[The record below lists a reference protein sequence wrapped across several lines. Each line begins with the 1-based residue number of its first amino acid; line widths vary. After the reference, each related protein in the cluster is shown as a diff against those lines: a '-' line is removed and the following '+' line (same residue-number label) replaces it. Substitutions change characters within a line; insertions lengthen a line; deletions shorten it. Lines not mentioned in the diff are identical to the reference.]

1 MSHLKVGGV
10 ICSNNKTIG
19 IFFPNK
25 KERKMLN
32 LASIEVKLM
41 FFSTTTTTTTTTKK
55 KKRQINVFKILS
67 LIGKHMES
75 TNVARI
81 LFTVV
86 KIHFLYLL
94 DPSVVCNVS

>member
-41 FFSTTTTTTTTTKK
+41 FFSTTTKK
-55 KKRQINVFKILS
+55 KKGAN
-67 LIGKHMES
+67 
-75 TNVARI
+75 
-81 LFTVV
+81 
-86 KIHFLYLL
+86 
-94 DPSVVCNVS
+94 

>member
-1 MSHLKVGGV
+1 MSHFKVGGV

-19 IFFPNK
+19 IFFSNK

-41 FFSTTTTTTTTTKK
+41 FFSTPKK
-55 KKRQINVFKILS
+55 KKGQINVFKILS

-75 TNVARI
+75 T
-81 LFTVV
+81 
-86 KIHFLYLL
+86 
-94 DPSVVCNVS
+94 

>member
-41 FFSTTTTTTTTTKK
+41 FFSTTKKK
-55 KKRQINVFKILS
+55 KKR
-67 LIGKHMES
+67 GKLMCS
-75 TNVARI
+75 KFCP
-81 LFTVV
+81 L
-86 KIHFLYLL
+86 
-94 DPSVVCNVS
+94 

>member
-19 IFFPNK
+19 IFFSNK

-41 FFSTTTTTTTTTKK
+41 FFSTTKK
-55 KKRQINVFKILS
+55 KKGQINVFKILS

-75 TNVARI
+75 T
-81 LFTVV
+81 
-86 KIHFLYLL
+86 
-94 DPSVVCNVS
+94 

>member
-19 IFFPNK
+19 IFFSNK

-32 LASIEVKLM
+32 LASIYRSQINVFLNNQ
-41 FFSTTTTTTTTTKK
+41 KK
-55 KKRQINVFKILS
+55 KKKGQINVFKILS

-75 TNVARI
+75 T
-81 LFTVV
+81 
-86 KIHFLYLL
+86 
-94 DPSVVCNVS
+94 

>member
-19 IFFPNK
+19 IFFSNK

-41 FFSTTTTTTTTTKK
+41 FFSTTTKK
-55 KKRQINVFKILS
+55 KK
-67 LIGKHMES
+67 GKLMCS
-75 TNVARI
+75 KFCVPDRKTYGI
-81 LFTVV
+81 
-86 KIHFLYLL
+86 Y
-94 DPSVVCNVS
+94 